1 MFLFCKGVSCC
12 KYCEVGVTFAFL
24 CLPEDALGR
33 LDSRFSLTICLLMT
47 RTACPVLKTPFYNR
61 TWTTHPGNCSRGSAQ
76 QEGFSCPLA
85 FIKQLHDFIFAGV
98 PQDFVMV
105 QHINN
110 LKVSLSVLT

>member
-47 RTACPVLKTPFYNR
+47 RTACPVLKAPFYHRDKDNS
-61 TWTTHPGNCSRGSAQ
+61 SR
-76 QEGFSCPLA
+76 
-85 FIKQLHDFIFAGV
+85 
-98 PQDFVMV
+98 
-105 QHINN
+105 
-110 LKVSLSVLT
+110 